1 MNACKTCNM
10 LTEMNTC
17 ANCGGEL
24 SKEWQG
30 YVIILDYS
38 RSEIAQKMNVKI
50 NGTFA
55 LKVR

>member
-1 MNACKTCNM
+1 M
-10 LTEMNTC
+10 LTEQNTC
-17 ANCGGEL
+17 PNCGGVL